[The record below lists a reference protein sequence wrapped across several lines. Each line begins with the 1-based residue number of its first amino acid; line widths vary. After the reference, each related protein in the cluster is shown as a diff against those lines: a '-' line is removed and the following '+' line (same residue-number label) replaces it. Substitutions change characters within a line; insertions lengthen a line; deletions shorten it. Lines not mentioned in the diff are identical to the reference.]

1 MIAID
6 SQMMRE
12 KRKGPHMTSEI
23 IHFTQVR
30 ELGETD
36 GFDSGVWL

>member
-1 MIAID
+1 MIAIN

-12 KRKGPHMTSEI
+12 KRKGPHMTSGV

-30 ELGETD
+30 EWGETA
-36 GFDSGVWL
+36 GFDS